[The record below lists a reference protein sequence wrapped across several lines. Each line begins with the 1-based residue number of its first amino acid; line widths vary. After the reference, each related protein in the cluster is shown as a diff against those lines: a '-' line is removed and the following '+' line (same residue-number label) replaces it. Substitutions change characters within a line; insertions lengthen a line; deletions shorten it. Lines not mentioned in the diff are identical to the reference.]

1 MSNLSLIQP
10 QRVDFDTCQT
20 CDWLDGLPMIGTP
33 AIGGTMAGAAN
44 VGNAA
49 LSVASVAG
57 RTAYGAHIATV
68 TAIASGLTRVS
79 VVDPSGVPTGYGVV
93 GVNAPI
99 YAGGITFALT
109 QGPVPLAVGDSF
121 AVSVVRAPI
130 DVSGLQF
137 DLDARESAISRSYAL
152 QASSAATAQTIVNG
166 GPSGVIAMAVPQA
179 YMARRAANPLGYP
192 YAITATDPAT
202 GRKVPAFIGTIYHAA
217 IAALIGRA

>member
-33 AIGGTMAGAAN
+33 TIGGTMAGTAN

-68 TAIASGLTRVS
+68 TAIAFGLTRVS
-79 VVDPSGVPTGYGVV
+79 VVDPSGAPTGYGVV
-93 GVNAPI
+93 GLPI
-99 YAGGITFALT
+99 YAGGITFTLA

-121 AVSVVRAPI
+121 ALSVVRAPV
-130 DVSGLQF
+130 DLSGLQF
-137 DLDARESAISRSYAL
+137 DLDARESAISRSYAF
-152 QASSAATAQTIVNG
+152 QASNADTPATIING
-166 GPSGVIAMAVPQA
+166 GPSGVIAMALPRA
-179 YMARRAANPLGYP
+179 YMARRAANALGYP

-202 GRKVPAFIGTIYHAA
+202 GLKVPAFIGTIYHAA
-217 IAALIGRA
+217 IAALIGRV